1 MKTIHVS
8 ASREYDVII
17 GAGLLSECGER
28 IAKAVPGAAKAV
40 IVSDSTVAPLYASR
54 VSASLTGAGFA
65 CETYIFPAGEASK
78 TLGEW
83 EKILCFLAERRM
95 SRSDVIVALGGGVAG
110 DMAGFAAA
118 AYQRGIRFVQ
128 LPTTLLAAVDSSVGG
143 KTAVDLPAGKNLVGA
158 FWQPS
163 LVVCD
168 TDTLATLPRDVWRDG
183 CAEVIKYGVLDGEE
197 LFSALEASLPEKLS
211 EELIARCI
219 EIKRDIVAED
229 EFDTGRR
236 HLLNLGHTAAH
247 AAELLSD
254 YTVSHGSAVAMGL
267 VSMARVCAE
276 QGLCPAADAQRIE
289 SLIKKCALPTELPY
303 GADALGKAALA
314 DKKREGAKLPLIRIN
329 GIGHC
334 AVQSIPAEDY
344 PNWLRQGGAK

>member
-8 ASREYDVII
+8 ASREYDVVI
-17 GAGLLSECGER
+17 GAGLLTECGER
-28 IAKAVPGAAKAV
+28 IAQAVPGAAKAV
-40 IVSDSTVAPLYASR
+40 IVTDSTVAPLYASR
-54 VSASLTGAGFA
+54 VSTSLAEAGLLT
-65 CETYIFPAGEASK
+65 ETYVFPAGEASK
-78 TLGEW
+78 TLREW
-83 EKILCFLAERRM
+83 EKILCFLAEKHM
-95 SRSDVIVALGGGVAG
+95 SRSDVLVALGGGVAG

-163 LVVCD
+163 LVLCD
-168 TDTLATLPRDVWRDG
+168 IGTLSTLPPDIWRDG
-183 CAEVIKYGVLDGEE
+183 CSEVIKYGVLDGEE
-197 LFSALEASLPEKLS
+197 LFSALEASLPEKLP

-267 VSMARVCAE
+267 VSMARACANR
-276 QGLCPAADAQRIE
+276 GTCPAGDAQRIE
-289 SLIKKCALPTELPY
+289 SLVRKCSLPTELPY
-303 GADALGKAALA
+303 GADALGKAALS
-314 DKKREGAKLPLIRIN
+314 DKKREGATLPVIRID

-334 AVQSIPAEDY
+334 AVQSIAAEDC